1 MANYWVTNQGTL
13 QLNSKIQTIK
23 PLIMKNANKSARAIK
38 NFDQLI
44 SVLSEKDILDV
55 NAMSS
60 VRGGDGDG
68 TGGELIIIIPPTR
81 P

>member
-1 MANYWVTNQGTL
+1 MGNKSGYIAIKHQNPNF
-13 QLNSKIQTIK
+13 K

-38 NFDQLI
+38 NLDQLI
-44 SVLSEKDILDV
+44 SVLSEKNILDV

-68 TGGELIIIIPPTR
+68 TGGEVIIIIPPKR